1 MFAFEQTSCCDN
13 HSRLGPWLTN
23 IFFNVLNIFQ
33 SLFLISGS
41 VEVGDNES
49 GVTSDQP
56 CHNII
61 IFYTE
66 YVTLGTTSEGR
77 HGTRGIGK

>member
-33 SLFLISGS
+33 GLFLISGS

-49 GVTSDQP
+49 GVTS
-56 CHNII
+56 HVII
-61 IFYTE
+61 
-66 YVTLGTTSEGR
+66 L
-77 HGTRGIGK
+77 